1 MASFS
6 PEKPLHRKK
15 KHIVLLPFAAALIL
29 ILGITAYAVWSIHI
43 TRQQELKTDLE
54 IEENHVS
61 SYREYELPK
70 EQEDGLV
77 LLSSVNEGQW
87 QRIYMDIS
95 PVTEEEAVGISK
107 GEVLCSCRIKE
118 TDIVCNAEP
127 KMPVGVELSGKDEI
141 QKAAGKF
148 LEREQVAKP
157 TYTNLDGDDT
167 PRTVIKKAKVGRNDP
182 CPCGSGKKYKNCCGR
197 NK

>member
-1 MASFS
+1 MRDLAIKSSAIGRTRASA
-6 PEKPLHRKK
+6 L
-15 KHIVLLPFAAALIL
+15 AALQAQRAAQAVTLAETITTGVSIDENGEL
-29 ILGITAYAVWSIHI
+29 SAEGIVTPINADDEPE
-43 TRQQELKTDLE
+43 TELPVKSAKE
-54 IEENHVS
+54 IEKAEKK
-61 SYREYELPK
+61 SYSE
-70 EQEDGLV
+70 
-77 LLSSVNEGQW
+77 
-87 QRIYMDIS
+87 
-95 PVTEEEAVGISK
+95 
-107 GEVLCSCRIKE
+107 
-118 TDIVCNAEP
+118 
-127 KMPVGVELSGKDEI
+127 DEI

>member
-1 MASFS
+1 MQRVE
-6 PEKPLHRKK
+6 PETE
-15 KHIVLLPFAAALIL
+15 LPVKSA
-29 ILGITAYAVWSIHI
+29 
-43 TRQQELKTDLE
+43 EE
-54 IEENHVS
+54 IEKAEKK
-61 SYREYELPK
+61 SYSE
-70 EQEDGLV
+70 
-77 LLSSVNEGQW
+77 
-87 QRIYMDIS
+87 
-95 PVTEEEAVGISK
+95 
-107 GEVLCSCRIKE
+107 
-118 TDIVCNAEP
+118 
-127 KMPVGVELSGKDEI
+127 DEI